1 MSTIILAILSILA
14 IIGGAILAACI
25 LEQIE
30 RRMEYRAKEEEDEE
44 WF

>member
-1 MSTIILAILSILA
+1 MTTIILAILI
-14 IIGGAILAACI
+14 ILAACI
-25 LEQIE
+25 LEKIE

>member
-1 MSTIILAILSILA
+1 MSIIVIAILGILA

-30 RRMEYRAKEEEDEE
+30 RRMEYRAKGEEDEE